1 MKSYEE
7 TIASVFEKGDAIIES
22 KRKRARRIKNI
33 SCTVSCLCAA
43 IIICVFAV
51 HDLMKNNQP
60 ILPNDDEIIV
70 TETDINNQVTTT
82 HPVEEDTAIHTSS
95 PHTTASP
102 EKNGAGTTN
111 TAVKDSG
118 KSTVTAASQ
127 NSSANAKVSTVLIKD
142 PSLNN
147 GSSKPNANSD
157 ASIIA
162 PGDERSLEMKK
173 LSAFAISFITA
184 LSAMPMEVSANDNY
198 RLYSQDSFEKEI
210 IAQVAQ
216 GETDLNGDGK
226 FDIDDCYKLFVYTD
240 GFVVDD
246 TTKERIE
253 RYADYDH
260 DGSVTWFSDALL
272 MLKYYLMTKPLDT
285 SVFNIDNYDNPQPN
299 AEKLAARKEMEDA
312 GEIIE
317 YKSPAY
323 YFTQN
328 LKTYM
333 RYYGTGYGFFADM
346 VNNGDISPDVNG
358 DGAFDIKD
366 CVDYEIFLENLLYND
381 TALYAKYQNLVD
393 GVINWTEG
401 DEGEFYNYDSSI
413 QGGDSWRPHVVDII
427 TLPEATVKRC
437 ADVFGKLGPYGG
449 KFSGRYMAYSYLLD
463 NPLDTEYFLTD
474 YYEKFYD
481 GASNYDINAA
491 FVFAART
498 SENIEYFGNFDKTK
512 FSNDFKKYCKD
523 IEDGK
528 MDEPD
533 LNFDGKL
540 DIYDYDIAM
549 WRIRCTFL
557 PEWHDTEGIFDDEEN
572 ELRER
577 QYEYFKTKC
586 DVNGD
591 GKYGDTYDMLLM
603 ECYMMLKNDDIFNK
617 NANEEFNIS
626 QEYTSSFALLND
638 IDIERNGDA
647 NLDGGMDMG
656 DVVFIMQ
663 SQANPDKYEL
673 TDKGKFNADLY
684 ETGNGITVNDALE
697 VQKGLLGLA

>member
-33 SCTVSCLCAA
+33 SCTVSGICAA
-43 IIICVFAV
+43 AVVGVFAV
-51 HDLMKNNQP
+51 HNLMSNDHQ
-60 ILPNDDEIIV
+60 IIPNDNEIIV
-70 TETDINNQVTTT
+70 TETDTSQQGTETQ
-82 HPVEEDTAIHTSS
+82 PVDENTAMHTSS
-95 PHTTASP
+95 THVKASSSETEAQTTY
-102 EKNGAGTTN
+102 
-111 TAVKDSG
+111 TAANDSARV
-118 KSTVTAASQ
+118 TVTAAPS
-127 NSSANAKVSTVLIKD
+127 NSSANVNASSSIVKD
-142 PSLNN
+142 PLINS
-147 GSSKPNANSD
+147 GTSQTSANTD
-157 ASIIA
+157 ASNIA
-162 PGDERSLEMKK
+162 PEDERSFEMKK
-173 LSAFAISFITA
+173 ISAFAISFITA

-198 RLYSQDSFEKEI
+198 RLYSQDSFDKEI

-216 GETDLNGDGK
+216 GETDLNGNGK
-226 FDIDDCYKLFVYTD
+226 FDIDDCYKLFAHTD
-240 GFVVDD
+240 GYIVDD
-246 TTKERIE
+246 ATKERIE

-260 DGSVTWFSDALL
+260 DGSVTWYGDALL

-285 SVFNIDNYDNPQPN
+285 SIFNMDIYEELPPTEEVQKIHEQTIADGYEVHPN
-299 AEKLAARKEMEDA
+299 
-312 GEIIE
+312 
-317 YKSPAY
+317 SY
-323 YFTQN
+323 YFTMN

-358 DGAFDIKD
+358 DGVFDIKD

-393 GVINWTEG
+393 GVINWREG
-401 DEGEFYNYDSSI
+401 DEGEFYANNPTI
-413 QGGDSWRPHVVDII
+413 HGGESWEPCTFDII
-427 TLPEATVKRC
+427 DLPEATVKRC

-449 KFSGRYMAYSYLLD
+449 QFSGRYMAYSYLLD
-463 NPLDTEYFLTD
+463 NPLDTEYFLND
-474 YYEKFYD
+474 YYEQFYE

-498 SENIEYFGNFDKTK
+498 GENIEYFGDFDKTK

-528 MDEPD
+528 MDVPD

-540 DIYDYDIAM
+540 DVFDYDIAM
-549 WRIRCTFL
+549 WRVRCTFL
-557 PEWHDTEGIFDDEEN
+557 PDWHDTEGIFNDEEN

-577 QYEYFKTKC
+577 QYEYFRTKC

-603 ECYMMLKNDDIFNK
+603 ECYMLLKNDDIFNT

-626 QEYTSSFALLND
+626 EEYTSSFALLND

-647 NLDGGMDMG
+647 NLDSGMDMG
-656 DVVFIMQ
+656 DVVLIMQ

-684 ETGNGITVNDALE
+684 ETGSGITVNDALQ
-697 VQKGLLGLA
+697 VQKELLGLE

>member
-1 MKSYEE
+1 MKSYED
-7 TIASVFEKGDAIIES
+7 TIACVFVKGDAIIEC
-22 KRKRARRIKNI
+22 KRKRARRIKKI

-70 TETDINNQVTTT
+70 TETVTDQQVTTT
-82 HPVEEDTAIHTSS
+82 QPVEEDTAIHTSS

-173 LSAFAISFITA
+173 LSAFALSFITA
-184 LSAMPMEVSANDNY
+184 LSAMPMEASANDNY
-198 RLYSQDSFEKEI
+198 RLYSQNSFDKEI

-226 FDIDDCYKLFVYTD
+226 FDIDDCYKLFAYTD
-240 GFVVDD
+240 GYIVDD
-246 TTKERIE
+246 ATKERIE

-285 SVFNIDNYDNPQPN
+285 SVFNMDNYEELPPSEEIQKIHEQTIADGYEVHPN
-299 AEKLAARKEMEDA
+299 
-312 GEIIE
+312 
-317 YKSPAY
+317 SY
-323 YFTQN
+323 YFTMN

-346 VNNGDISPDVNG
+346 VKDGDISPDVNG
-358 DGAFDIKD
+358 DGVFDIKD

-381 TALYAKYQNLVD
+381 TALYAKYQNMVD
-393 GVINWTEG
+393 GVINWREG
-401 DEGEFYNYDSSI
+401 DEGEFYAINPTI
-413 QGGDSWRPHVVDII
+413 QGGESWQPCTFDII

-437 ADVFGKLGPYGG
+437 ADVFSKLGPYGG
-449 KFSGRYMAYSYLLD
+449 QFSGRYMAYSYLLD

-474 YYEKFYD
+474 YYEKFYE

-498 SENIEYFGNFDKTK
+498 GENIEYFGNFDKTK

-528 MDEPD
+528 LEEPD
-533 LNFDGKL
+533 LNFDGKV
-540 DIYDYDIAM
+540 DVFDYDIAM
-549 WRIRCTFL
+549 WRVRCTFL
-557 PEWHDTEGIFDDEEN
+557 PDWHDTEGMFTDEEN
-572 ELRER
+572 ELREK

-656 DVVFIMQ
+656 DVVYIMQ

-684 ETGNGITVNDALE
+684 ETGNGITVNDALQ
-697 VQKGLLGLA
+697 VQKELLGLGG

>member
-33 SCTVSCLCAA
+33 SFTVSCLCAS
-43 IIICVFAV
+43 IIIGVFAV
-51 HDLMKNNQP
+51 HNLMSNNQP
-60 ILPNDDEIIV
+60 IVPNDDDIIV
-70 TETDINNQVTTT
+70 TETCTDRQVTTT
-82 HPVEEDTAIHTSS
+82 KPVEEDSTVHTGSTHAIASS
-95 PHTTASP
+95 EKTEAQTTQ
-102 EKNGAGTTN
+102 K
-111 TAVKDSG
+111 AVKDSVI
-118 KSTVTAASQ
+118 STSAAASQ
-127 NSSANAKVSTVLIKD
+127 NSQASVKASASGKKD
-142 PSLNN
+142 PLLNN
-147 GSSKPNANSD
+147 GNSKTNANTD
-157 ASIIA
+157 ASDIA
-162 PGDERSLEMKK
+162 PDDERSFEMKK

-184 LSAMPMEVSANDNY
+184 LSAMPMQVSANDNY
-198 RLYSQDSFEKEI
+198 RLYSQNPFDKEI

-226 FDIDDCYKLFVYTD
+226 FDIDDCYKLFAHTD
-240 GFVVDD
+240 GYIVDD
-246 TTKERIE
+246 ATKERIE

-260 DGSVTWFSDALL
+260 DGSVTWYGDALL

-285 SVFNIDNYDNPQPN
+285 SVFNMDNYEELP
-299 AEKLAARKEMEDA
+299 A
-312 GEIIE
+312 GEEIQKIHE
-317 YKSPAY
+317 QTIADGYEVHPNSY
-323 YFTQN
+323 YFTMN

-346 VNNGDISPDVNG
+346 VKNGDISADVNG
-358 DGAFDIKD
+358 DGVFDIKD
-366 CVDYEIFLENLLYND
+366 CVDYEIFIENLLYND
-381 TALYAKYQNLVD
+381 TALYAKYQDLVD
-393 GVINWTEG
+393 GVINWREG
-401 DEGEFYNYDSSI
+401 DEGEFYVFDTSI
-413 QGGDSWRPHVVDII
+413 QGGDSWEPCAFDII
-427 TLPEATVKRC
+427 NLPEATVKRC
-437 ADVFGKLGPYGG
+437 ADVFSKLGPYGG

-463 NPLDTEYFLTD
+463 NPLDTEYFLTE
-474 YYEKFYD
+474 YYEKFYK

-498 SENIEYFGNFDKTK
+498 GETIEYFGDFDKTK

-528 MDEPD
+528 MDVPD

-540 DIYDYDIAM
+540 DVYDYDIAM
-549 WRIRCTFL
+549 WRVRCTFL
-557 PEWHDTEGIFDDEEN
+557 PDWHDTEGIFDDEEN

-603 ECYMMLKNDDIFNK
+603 QCYMLLKNDDIFNK

-626 QEYTSSFALLND
+626 EEYNSNFALLND
-638 IDIERNGDA
+638 IDIDRNGDA

-656 DVVFIMQ
+656 DVVLIMQ

-684 ETGNGITVNDALE
+684 ETGNGITVNDALQ
-697 VQKGLLGLA
+697 VQKELLGLE